1 MHESGDSHPPT
12 TAVVG
17 VLLEPCSSIYSN
29 LTDILLSASVEL
41 ESVRETALRIV
52 DRLRDRS
59 YSVGELAD
67 AIDKSQSWT
76 SELVGTLE
84 EQHLVENDDEV
95 RLADTYE
102 ATLLA
107 ELIDR
112 YAVEHVLTG
121 TKEDVLV
128 ALLERPR
135 TIADL
140 QKRGFAK
147 STLYQHLN
155 EIQEMGVVS
164 ETGDGYAISD
174 DTLRSFL
181 EARTR
186 TTPFET
192 EYSANGETLVE
203 TSKDDV
209 DGTPTAFSAFTR
221 YGVDYHAAKNYVYRG
236 DQSLALED
244 VLIHAVTVAEDK
256 KQMAMAA
263 VFYLTHRG
271 TLESRELWR
280 LANTWNC
287 VEKWADLLAYID
299 QRDVHQEAL
308 FLPRDEFVDLAN
320 DYGIYPR
327 GRHPEESLQRGLEE
341 LGTHLD
347 TTVDVY
353 LLGGG
358 NLILRG
364 LKDSTKDV
372 DLVVEDGQTFV
383 ALAESLQEL
392 GYEARSDV
400 EDAYDRLDPSI
411 VLEKAGFPRWDLFVE
426 TVAGQ
431 LQLTDAMIERC
442 DRTIAYG
449 NLRVHLLS
457 LTDIFI
463 FKSITEREG
472 DLEDV
477 ALIARRAAPDWDG
490 MYEEIE
496 TQEEL
501 TGRFFS
507 FAVLDTLDVLE
518 DRYDIVA
525 PITDRLVSY
534 CLENAL
540 LVSLQEPKTIE
551 DLRDELDFPDHQIY
565 NTLRRL
571 EEEGR
576 ITVDRSSRL
585 NTYRRVD

>member
-1 MHESGDSHPPT
+1 MRE
-12 TAVVG
+12 A
-17 VLLEPCSSIYSN
+17 
-29 LTDILLSASVEL
+29 EL
-41 ESVRETALRIV
+41 EIV
-52 DRLRDRS
+52 DHLRGRS

-67 AIDKSQSWT
+67 AIGKSQSWT
-76 SELVGTLE
+76 SELVSSLE
-84 EQHLVENDDEV
+84 EQNIVEINSEVHLE
-95 RLADTYE
+95 DTYE

-107 ELIDR
+107 ELIEE
-112 YAVEHVLTG
+112 YAAAKLLAG
-121 TKEDVLV
+121 TKEDILR
-128 ALLERPR
+128 ALLDGPR

-140 QKRGFAK
+140 QRRGFAK
-147 STLYQHLN
+147 STLYQHLK
-155 EIQEMGVVS
+155 ELQ
-164 ETGDGYAISD
+164 ETGAVTEIEEGYAVTD

-203 TSKDDV
+203 TSKNDV

-236 DQSLALED
+236 EPPLNLED
-244 VLIHAVTVAEDK
+244 VLIHAVTVAENK

-263 VFYLTHRG
+263 VFYLTHRVS
-271 TLESRELWR
+271 LESSELWR
-280 LANTWNC
+280 LANKWDC
-287 VEKWADLLAYID
+287 VETWADLFAYID
-299 QRDVHQEAL
+299 QRDIHQEAL
-308 FLPRDEFVDLAN
+308 FLPWDEFVDLAN
-320 DYGIYPR
+320 NYGVYPR
-327 GRHPEESLQRGLEE
+327 GQHPEDSLRRGLEE
-341 LGTHLD
+341 LGDHLEA
-347 TTVDVY
+347 TADVY

-372 DLVVEDGQTFV
+372 DLVVEDGQTFF
-383 ALAESLQEL
+383 ALAEPLQEL
-392 GYEARSDV
+392 GYEKRGDL
-400 EDAYDRLDPSI
+400 ENAYDQLDPSI
-411 VLEKAGFPRWDLFVE
+411 VLEKEGFPRWDIFVE

-442 DRTIAYG
+442 DRTIEYG

-457 LTDIFI
+457 LTDIFV

-477 ALIARRAAPDWDG
+477 ALITRQADLDWG
-490 MYEEIE
+490 GIFEEIK
-496 TQEEL
+496 TQEDI

-507 FAVLDTLDVLE
+507 FAVLETFDVLE

-540 LVSLQEPKTIE
+540 LVTLEEPKTIE

-565 NTLRRL
+565 NKLRKM
-571 EEEGR
+571 EEDGQV
-576 ITVDRSSRL
+576 TVDRSGRL
-585 NTYRRVD
+585 NTYKQNE